1 MALDRPAYG
10 FAEAILYEYG
20 ALPATDDLMERCQLL
35 SIDPAMSDEQVAAV
49 IAAFQAATA

>member
-1 MALDRPAYG
+1 VALDRPAYG